1 MINLNVGNI
10 IRNKRKQLG
19 ITQEALAELSGL
31 SVNYI
36 SKIERIN
43 DQNISLKSLNAIAN
57 ALRVEVTE
65 LLGNQEKPFKQSNVS
80 IQEQLLLKKLRQL
93 KPEMQKKLLKDF
105 QDIIEAF
112 ITKD

>member
-1 MINLNVGNI
+1 MTNLNIGNT
-10 IRNKRKQLG
+10 IRNKRKHLG

-43 DQNISLKSLNAIAN
+43 DQNISLKSLNAIAD

-65 LLGNQEKPFKQSNVS
+65 LLGNQEQPSKQSNVS

-93 KPEMQKKLLKDF
+93 EPEMQKRLLKDF
-105 QDIIEAF
+105 QDIIGAF
-112 ITKD
+112 TIKG